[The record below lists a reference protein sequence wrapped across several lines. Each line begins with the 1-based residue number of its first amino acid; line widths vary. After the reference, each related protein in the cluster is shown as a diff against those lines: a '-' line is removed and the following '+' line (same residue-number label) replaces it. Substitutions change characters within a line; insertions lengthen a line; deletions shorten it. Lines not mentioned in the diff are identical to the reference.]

1 MIKTKDTYASKLYIF
16 LFFLKNFT
24 FRIFFKNFDFF
35 FNFFETFFNFKF
47 FVTSVEK
54 GWGYVPI
61 WEMGGVY
68 PYMGV
73 PQVFGVH
80 KIDHSLLLEH
90 FLFVVSNNLLISGV
104 VLGH

>member
-1 MIKTKDTYASKLYIF
+1 MSLYGKWAGSTIYWSA
-16 LFFLKNFT
+16 T
-24 FRIFFKNFDFF
+24 
-35 FNFFETFFNFKF
+35 
-47 FVTSVEK
+47 
-54 GWGYVPI
+54 
-61 WEMGGVY
+61 
-68 PYMGV
+68 V

>member
-68 PYMGV
+68 PYMGA
-73 PQVFGVH
+73 PQCHRFLGCI
-80 KIDHSLLLEH
+80 KLITPYYWSTSYLWCQIIFLSL
-90 FLFVVSNNLLISGV
+90 VSY
-104 VLGH
+104 